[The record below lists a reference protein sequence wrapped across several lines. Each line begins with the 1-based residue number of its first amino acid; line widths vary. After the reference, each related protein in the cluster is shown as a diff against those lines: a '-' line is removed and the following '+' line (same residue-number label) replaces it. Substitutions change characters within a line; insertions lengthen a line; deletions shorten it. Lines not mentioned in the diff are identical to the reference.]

1 MKDSAAKPRYV
12 TTNTRPSS
20 VLRAVVTPD
29 RFEMRGELGA
39 GVTGTVWRAYD
50 RVRQSEVAL
59 KSFHHQF
66 TPDQLLRFKEEFRAV
81 VDIRHPN
88 IVRLYELFE
97 VDGRLLLSME
107 FLDGID
113 FLSWVWSHDGKAGK
127 MLGADREEGGF
138 ALDETTKETD
148 FLALGPTLD
157 QARLRDATTQL
168 LAGLTA
174 IHAAH
179 TVHRN
184 IKPSNVLITKDGRV
198 VLCDIGLGASVLP
211 GDSSG
216 DPSNISSIAYLA
228 PELSSDRTV
237 DEKADFYSLGVLMF
251 EAFTGRTP
259 FATLDGS
266 RDIRIAKATSDAPP
280 PSAFAKDV
288 PADLDHLTSA
298 LLRRDPTDRA
308 GAAEVQRVLEPNRKP
323 RRSAMIEAL
332 TSVQDHMP
340 APRLPLVGRQAE
352 MSLLAGALSGAKRAG
367 ATLQLVLG
375 PSGIGKTALTEA
387 FARQLASDSIVLTAR
402 CHERETLPFKAFDGI
417 VDALSRRLKQL
428 PAHTRARVLPER
440 ADLLAELFPVLRR
453 VEGIGGG
460 ARTWRGADPGEL
472 RLRAFAALRDLLAAL
487 ARHAPMV
494 IIIDDVH
501 QADLDS
507 LDLLAHLVRPPA
519 APRCLFIASG
529 RRGPVID
536 HILQLQAR
544 GSFCEV
550 KTLDLAPLPLE
561 EAELLADIAASHFD
575 LNLDNPRAI
584 AIASTGHPGFA
595 IELVRARSD
604 ALDAADAARNKN
616 NEFSEEHTDS
626 EAESI
631 VEEMDA
637 QHLTEGSVA
646 KRLPNSDINT
656 LLASRVKRLTDSQR
670 SILEVIAVLGTP
682 VSIELV
688 ASADSRTFADC
699 ISDVEF
705 LIDHDLIV
713 ASGLTVDAIVEV
725 YHDRIRE
732 VVLNQIPR
740 PRGGQLHRHIAQ
752 ALEGRED
759 ADPERLMHHWRAA
772 GQTRRAVDYAF
783 AAARRA
789 ADALE
794 FHRAVE
800 LFQTAL
806 AEQLPADVERA
817 TRIELAEVLLF
828 IGQPSDAANQFIAAS
843 RGALREQAIDLRRRA
858 ALALFNATD
867 IENSAELMAEVTTA
881 LSLPVEKKAGVFGG
895 LFGRKPARFTA
906 REAFFER
913 RAPETIATI
922 DVVTLDALSTSSIE
936 MGVVHPQRAF
946 DTHTRFLELSC
957 SVGDSIR
964 YARALCAE
972 AVWKASFDPGAT
984 TRVEHLLATA
994 EAAAALDGGALARA
1008 QIQLTRAITAF
1019 HLGNLAAAQSA
1030 IAESLVSLESDCRG
1044 AVWETRTAR
1053 MYAGWIAWHTGDLG
1067 AFVTQSR
1074 NWYDTAISN
1083 GDHFSASTLTIGFGN
1098 LAWALQRDTTLAQE
1112 LIEAS
1117 DHLWRNR
1124 PVPMH
1129 HLMVAVA
1136 QVNLELL
1143 RSNTNAAA
1151 DQLARYEAI
1160 HNKAELDRLH
1170 MVGTTLSSMR
1180 MRVALA
1186 RANVADREKDNKA
1199 LQAALTTVRNE
1210 RKQPRIASLGNDAL
1224 LTQMNAAVLSFTDS
1238 NAAIAEFRRAAK
1250 LYGQLGQTMVANA
1263 CRWRAAQ
1270 LTGGAIGIAET
1281 MAAVDAVKQHPVA
1294 NPEKLLE
1301 FLAPAAPVAQR

>member
-1 MKDSAAKPRYV
+1 TAM
-12 TTNTRPSS
+12 
-20 VLRAVVTPD
+20 
-29 RFEMRGELGA
+29 
-39 GVTGTVWRAYD
+39 
-50 RVRQSEVAL
+50 
-59 KSFHHQF
+59 H
-66 TPDQLLRFKEEFRAV
+66 
-81 VDIRHPN
+81 
-88 IVRLYELFE
+88 
-97 VDGRLLLSME
+97 
-107 FLDGID
+107 
-113 FLSWVWSHDGKAGK
+113 
-127 MLGADREEGGF
+127 
-138 ALDETTKETD
+138 
-148 FLALGPTLD
+148 GPY
-157 QARLRDATTQL
+157 
-168 LAGLTA
+168 
-174 IHAAH
+174 

-184 IKPSNVLITKDGRV
+184 IKPSNVLITKDSRV
-198 VLCDIGLGASVLP
+198 VLCDIGLGASILP
-211 GDSSG
+211 G
-216 DPSNISSIAYLA
+216 DPSNIRSVAYLA

-237 DEKADFYSLGVLMF
+237 DGKADFYSLGVLLF

-266 RDIRIAKATSDAPP
+266 REIQFAKATSDAPP
-280 PSAFAKDV
+280 PSALTKEV

-323 RRSAMIEAL
+323 RRSAIIEAL

-352 MSLLAGALSGAKRAG
+352 MSLLAGALSGAKRTG

-387 FARQLASDSIVLTAR
+387 FARQLATDSIVLTAR
-402 CHERETLPFKAFDGI
+402 CHERETLPFKAFDAI

-428 PAHTRARVLPER
+428 PAQTRARVLPER

-460 ARTWRGADPGEL
+460 ARKWRGADPGEL
-472 RLRAFAALRDLLAAL
+472 RLRAFAALRELLAAL

-544 GSFCEV
+544 GSFCDV
-550 KTLDLAPLPLE
+550 KTLDLDPLPLE

-595 IELVRARSD
+595 IELVRARSE
-604 ALDAADAARNKN
+604 ALDAADAADAARTKH
-616 NEFSEEHTDS
+616 NEFSEDESDGADI
-626 EAESI
+626 AELDPRHVS
-631 VEEMDA
+631 
-637 QHLTEGSVA
+637 EGSIA
-646 KRLPNSDINT
+646 KRLPDTDINS
-656 LLASRVKRLTDSQR
+656 LLASRVNRLTPHQR
-670 SILEVIAVLGTP
+670 SILEVIAILGTP
-682 VSIELV
+682 VSIELI
-688 ASADSRTFADC
+688 ATADGRSFAHC
-699 ISDVEF
+699 IPDVEY
-705 LIDHDLIV
+705 LMDHDLIV

-732 VVLNQIPR
+732 VVLNQIELPR
-740 PRGGQLHRHIAQ
+740 SGQLHHQIAQ
-752 ALEGRED
+752 ALESRED

-794 FHRAVE
+794 FHRAVD
-800 LFQTAL
+800 LYQTAL
-806 AEQLPADVERA
+806 AEQLPADVMRA

-828 IGQPSDAANQFIAAS
+828 VGQSSAAADEFLAAS
-843 RGALREQAIDLRRRA
+843 RDATREQMIDLRRRA

-867 IENSAELMAEVTTA
+867 IERSAELMAEVTAA
-881 LSLPVEKKAGVFGG
+881 LNLPAEKKVGLFGG

-913 RAPETIATI
+913 RAPETLAAI
-922 DVVTLDALSTSSIE
+922 DVVTLDALSTASIE
-936 MGVVHPQRAF
+936 MGVAHPQRAF
-946 DTHTRFLELSC
+946 DAHTRFLELSC
-957 SVGDSIR
+957 NMGDSIR

-972 AVWKASFDPGAT
+972 AVWKSSVDPGAA

-994 EAAAALDGGALARA
+994 EAAAAIDGGALERA

-1030 IAESLVSLESDCRG
+1030 IAESLVSLESECRG
-1044 AVWETRTAR
+1044 AIWETRTAR

-1074 NWYDTAISN
+1074 NWYDTASSN
-1083 GDHFSASTLTIGFGN
+1083 GDHFSASTLSIGLGN
-1098 LAWALQRDTTLAQE
+1098 LAWALQRDTTLAHE
-1112 LIEAS
+1112 LIETAVQM
-1117 DHLWRNR
+1117 WTNR

-1143 RSNTNAAA
+1143 RGNTHAAA
-1151 DQLARYEAI
+1151 DRLARYEAI
-1160 HNKAELDRLH
+1160 HSKPDLDRLH
-1170 MVGTTLSSMR
+1170 LVRTTLSSMR

-1186 RANVADREKDNKA
+1186 RADIADREKDNKA
-1199 LQAALTTVRNE
+1199 LQTALTTVRNE
-1210 RKQPRIASLGNDAL
+1210 RKQPRIASPTNDAL
-1224 LTQMNAAVLSFTDS
+1224 FTQMNAAVLSFTDS
-1238 NAAIAEFRRAAK
+1238 RAAIAEFRSAAT

-1270 LTGGAIGIAET
+1270 LIGGAVGIAET
-1281 MAAVDAVKQHPVA
+1281 MAAVDEVKRHPVA
-1294 NPEKLLE
+1294 NPEKLLA
-1301 FLAPAAPVAQR
+1301 FLAPAVTG